1 MSGQSRNAP
10 VRSYL
15 DLIVWQRALDLA
27 ENVYEATRKFPKEE
41 IYGITSQ
48 MRRAAVSV
56 PANIAEGMARN
67 STKELLQ
74 FLVVARGSLSELDTH
89 LVLSRELGFANSTK
103 EVEDQLD
110 RVFGLIGGLINSHRK
125 SSGQG

>member
-1 MSGQSRNAP
+1 VKRTHHDLLAWQQS
-10 VRSYL
+10 
-15 DLIVWQRALDLA
+15 IALVKVIYHLTA
-27 ENVYEATRKFPKEE
+27 SFPQSEL
-41 IYGITSQ
+41 YALTNQ

-74 FLVVARGSLSELDTH
+74 FLTIARGSLSELETY
-89 LVLSRELGFANSTK
+89 LVLTRELGYASDTQQADTQ
-103 EVEDQLD
+103 VD

-125 SSGQG
+125 SSNLG